1 MGALLFLLLRGLALV
16 DRSLVSR
23 MRVSAK
29 HRWGV
34 VKIGKFEFVV
44 SIQVYFRV
52 LNVCLVFASA
62 HRVTNALAR
71 RVLILMRRALK

>member
-29 HRWGV
+29 RRWGV

-44 SIQVYFRV
+44 SVQVYFRV

-62 HRVTNALAR
+62 HRVTNTLAR
-71 RVLILMRRALK
+71 RVLILMWRALK